1 MYTSKRIRSYT
12 AAIRK
17 QSDKAHAGMTK
28 NEFELKNTKRR
39 KTVYI
44 ALSLFGIILL
54 GVILNFS
61 FYYGPSTDGWDSP
74 YYAYFCT
81 IILQKGFTALPFS
94 FFSAKYIF
102 LLGMSAFFK
111 FFGIGRLSYA
121 MYGTLALVLTTIII
135 YFIGKNAYDERVGIT
150 AAFIFNIIPITTILS
165 SSGGDEIFVGMY
177 TALTM
182 LALVLAIKRK
192 SKIWYL
198 ISGFIPFLGVL
209 GSSEEMLFNYVVLV
223 IILLFYLLKF
233 KTKEQVL
240 NLGFFALGIALA
252 IVAII
257 LLDILFQNQPAYYFA
272 AQFSHARIA
281 EDSSNSSPFI
291 NFVNELFNPNFN
303 PGLDIYGPYN
313 NSMSPIRYLINLI
326 LFNRNPSY
334 FSYFGLFILFASA
347 YLIYRKDKKAG
358 IFIAYFYILFF
369 YLSFGTISYFRYAF
383 IYFTSRYALIFA
395 PSAALIIGT
404 FLVSV
409 VDKVRKDRADSIKKR
424 WKMRIYIILA
434 ALVILALIIT
444 LINSLYSIA
453 YNKYITFIGSAMY
466 VELSPYIQSI
476 PKNAT
481 IYLTTGFTN
490 NLTYSGYGNVGG
502 LNILYMMP
510 VSFFSGYK
518 HTINTMSATM
528 PNCKEVKPN
537 TYFIIINT
545 SSLRY
550 GTNPIV
556 FVSNCSK
563 LELLFKS
570 YCLETPFPAENK
582 YLCPPDP
589 QISLYKST

>member
-1 MYTSKRIRSYT
+1 MYTSKRIRAYT
-12 AAIRK
+12 ATVRK
-17 QSDKAHAGMTK
+17 HIGKVHTGMTK
-28 NEFELKNTKRR
+28 NEFELKKAKRR
-39 KTVYI
+39 KTVCI
-44 ALSLFGIILL
+44 ALLLFGIILL

-61 FYYGPSTDGWDSP
+61 FYYGPSTDGWDSS

-81 IILQKGFTALPFS
+81 IILQKGFTALPLS

-121 MYGTLALVLTTIII
+121 MYGTLGLVLTTIII
-135 YFIGKNAYDERVGIT
+135 YFIGKNAYDERVGIV

-223 IILLFYLLKF
+223 VILLFYLLKF

-252 IVAII
+252 VVVII
-257 LLDILFQNQPAYYFA
+257 LLDILFQNQPVYYFA
-272 AQFSHARIA
+272 TQFSHAFIA

-303 PGLDIYGPYN
+303 PSLDIYGPYN
-313 NSMSPIRYLINLI
+313 NMSPIRYLINLI
-326 LFNRNPSY
+326 LFNMNPSY
-334 FSYFGLFILFASA
+334 FSYFGLFTLFASA

-358 IFIAYFYILFF
+358 IFIAYLYILFF
-369 YLSFGTISYFRYAF
+369 YLSFGTISYVKYTFMF
-383 IYFTSRYALIFA
+383 FTSRYALIFA
-395 PSAALIIGT
+395 PPAALIIGT
-404 FLVSV
+404 FLVSII
-409 VDKVRKDRADSIKKR
+409 DKVRKDRVYSIKKR
-424 WKMRIYIILA
+424 WKRRIYIILA
-434 ALVILALIIT
+434 ALVVLVLIIT

-453 YNKYITFIGSAMY
+453 YNKYITFAGSAMY

-490 NLTYSGYGNVGG
+490 NLTYSGYGSVND
-502 LNILYMMP
+502 LNALYTMP

-518 HTINTMSATM
+518 HTINTMPATM
-528 PNCKEVKPN
+528 PNCKEIKPN